1 MGLVQA
7 LEGIS
12 KGAMKGASG
21 VAANVLGGKT
31 LPQLAEGLIARNS
44 PNNVPDT
51 AAINGQLAELA
62 AHDPAL
68 AADLRAEVS
77 AQLRP
82 VDSAGLSRVEQ
93 AAEPLRT
100 RDASNSAA
108 EATRASRSIETSIE
122 AMRASPDPA
131 ERALYADLARAAGS
145 ADPVA
150 IRTMLVDT
158 ASHVLAAQTAG
169 QTVPGI
175 GNGPQTRPA
184 VPLVGADAIT
194 RLIGLLAPAGAGQAP
209 AAGLNSAEWRG
220 QLQALLDMRAVAIGI
235 GQEAR
240 QGMQEGSKA
249 ATPGPVEPVVL
260 PYAMGNLG
268 PALPS
273 ATSRAKDDAGSPT
286 RCRAGF
292 AQPCP
297 RPAAECRARRC
308 GEIAETGAIAAPAVR
323 SVTAPASLGAIEPV
337 TPVGAILDDTAST
350 RQRSPVR

>member
-21 VAANVLGGKT
+21 VAANVLAGKT
-31 LPQLAEGLIARNS
+31 LPQLAEGLIARHS

-62 AHDPAL
+62 THDPAF

-82 VDSAGLSRVEQ
+82 VDSAGLSRAEQ
-93 AAEPLRT
+93 AAEPLPA
-100 RDASNSAA
+100 RDAPNASA
-108 EATRASRSIETSIE
+108 EPVGASRSIEALRT
-122 AMRASPDPA
+122 SPDPA
-131 ERALYADLARAAGS
+131 DRTLHADLARAAGS
-145 ADPVA
+145 GDPVA
-150 IRTMLVDT
+150 IRTMLVEV
-158 ASHVLAAQTAG
+158 ASTVLAAQTAG
-169 QTVPGI
+169 QTTPGI

-184 VPLVGADAIT
+184 VPLLGADAVT
-194 RLIGLLAPAGAGQAP
+194 RLIGLLAPAAAGQAP

-220 QLQALLDMRAVAIGI
+220 QLQVLLDMRAATVAT

-268 PALPS
+268 PALS
-273 ATSRAKDDAGSPT
+273 STISRAKDGADSPT

-297 RPAAECRARRC
+297 RPAAECHARRC
-308 GEIAETGAIAAPAVR
+308 GETTETGAIAALTVR

-337 TPVGAILDDTAST
+337 APVGAILDDTAST
-350 RQRSPVR
+350 PQRSPVRR